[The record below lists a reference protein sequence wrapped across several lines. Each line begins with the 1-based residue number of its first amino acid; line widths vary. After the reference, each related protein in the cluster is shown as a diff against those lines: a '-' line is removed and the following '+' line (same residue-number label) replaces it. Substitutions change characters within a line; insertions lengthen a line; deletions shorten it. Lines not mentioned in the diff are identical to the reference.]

1 MELAVIIPTFNE
13 AENSRIVIPQIH
25 SALKTNYTT
34 VIVDD
39 NSPDGTQAVIKEL
52 AKTYPIKLISRPEKK
67 GLASAV
73 IDGMKSIEADAYIVM
88 DADLSHPPEM
98 LPKLRSQIEIYDL
111 VVASR
116 YVKGGSAPGWPLKRR
131 IVSRIATMLARP
143 VTPVKDAT
151 SGFFAIRR
159 ECLQDVNLTPLGFKI
174 GLECFVKG
182 NWKSFSEIP
191 FAFIDRRH
199 GQSKLSK
206 RELFAYI
213 RQVLHLYAYAL
224 RRLARF
230 RILKTPKQNKGHS
243 PLDI

>member
-25 SALKTNYTT
+25 TALKTDYTI

-39 NSPDGTQAVIKEL
+39 NSPDGTQTVIKEL
-52 AKTYPIKLISRPEKK
+52 GKTYPVKLIPRPEKK

-73 IDGMKSIEADAYIVM
+73 IDGMESIEADAYIIM
-88 DADLSHPPEM
+88 DADLSHPPQM
-98 LPKLRSQIEIYDL
+98 LPRLRSEIETHDL

-116 YVKGGSAPGWPLKRR
+116 YVKGGSTSGWPLKRR

-143 VTPVKDAT
+143 VTPIKDAT

-159 ECLQDVNLTPLGFKI
+159 ECLQQVNLTPVGFKI
-174 GLECFVKG
+174 GLECFVKA

-199 GQSKLSK
+199 GESKLSN
-206 RELFAYI
+206 RVLLAYI
-213 RQVLHLYAYAL
+213 RQLLHLYAYTL
-224 RRLARF
+224 GRLVRF
-230 RILKTPKQNKGHS
+230 GKVKTPSQNRGPFS
-243 PLDI
+243 S